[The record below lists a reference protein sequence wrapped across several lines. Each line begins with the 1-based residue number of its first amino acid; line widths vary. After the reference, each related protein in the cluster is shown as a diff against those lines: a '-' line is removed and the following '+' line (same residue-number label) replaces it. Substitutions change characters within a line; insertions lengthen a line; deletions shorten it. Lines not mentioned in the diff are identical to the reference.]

1 MTSIDKLIR
10 LQISLYIN
18 LSLSLFILLR
28 WRIWYCLL

>member
-28 WRIWYCLL
+28 